1 MAQLKAFASMTSLNA
16 DKQAPNKRVLLWRRY
31 LLWVNRSYI
40 LLTYPELKPFNY
52 PAYRAAY
59 SLFKPPFTLNLVLND
74 TAASW
79 PA

>member
-1 MAQLKAFASMTSLNA
+1 MAQLKAFASITSWNA
-16 DKQAPNKRVLLWRRY
+16 DKQAPNKRVLLWQRY
-31 LLWVNRSYI
+31 LLGKSIIYI
-40 LLTYPELKPFNY
+40 FLTYPELKPFDY

-74 TAASW
+74 TGASW